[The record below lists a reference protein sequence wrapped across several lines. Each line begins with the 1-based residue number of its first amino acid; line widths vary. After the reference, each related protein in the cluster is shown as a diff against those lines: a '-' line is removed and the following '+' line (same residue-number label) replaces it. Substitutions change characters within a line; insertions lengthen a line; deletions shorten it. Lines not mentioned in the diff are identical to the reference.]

1 MSVTALGGNNDPNGK
16 NEELD
21 NDTINDMV
29 SQQHIDMELMGTEI
43 TEKNQTLK
51 ESIKAVA
58 SKSGEVMDKELTSS
72 EVINPMIAADE
83 LVNVHVQYVEV
94 IKPTPNHATV
104 DQNLIPCA
112 VACEIIKTQE
122 TRPTE
127 NTAKWKRIER
137 HNDHPMSI
145 TNIGSHQM
153 GVKRGQ
159 LEDGCQGENEDRKWS
174 KTSEDNQEKLLI
186 SVEAAEQP
194 YREQ

>member
-1 MSVTALGGNNDPNGK
+1 M
-16 NEELD
+16 
-21 NDTINDMV
+21 
-29 SQQHIDMELMGTEI
+29 
-43 TEKNQTLK
+43 
-51 ESIKAVA
+51 A

-72 EVINPMIAADE
+72 EVINPMITADE

-112 VACEIIKTQE
+112 MACEIIKTQE

-186 SVEAAEQP
+186 TVEAVEQP